1 MTDSEHPLEF
11 RVLGPLEVRRDGGE
25 VALAGARERTLL
37 AVLLVHANEV
47 VSSDRLID
55 ELWGDRPPDTAATAL
70 HGIVSH
76 IRSALEP
83 DRLPRDPGAVLVTR
97 APGYVLRLP
106 PGALDSERFE
116 ELLAEGRGALESGE
130 ASRAATVLRE
140 ALGLWRGDAF
150 SGSDEAPSVHAE
162 AIRLDELRFEALEE
176 RIDADLALGRDDE
189 LVPELE
195 ALVER
200 EPLRERLR
208 GQLMLALYRSGRQ
221 AEALELY
228 HETRSTFRARL
239 GIEPTPR
246 LRELEQAIL
255 RQDLELD
262 VGLPRLRPRAVVRR
276 HRGRVLLASG
286 AAVLVA
292 IAAVV
297 TAAIVL
303 TRGEAPLQGSPG
315 SVIVIDP
322 TLGRVV
328 DTTEVGAGPAAIVD
342 GHGSIWVAN
351 SEDNTVSRIDPETHE
366 AIKVIGVDSPVD
378 LAVGRGAIWVAGGI
392 DETVSRIDPET
403 NAVVAEIPLGERDAV
418 RPVTVQGIAAGEGA
432 VWAVAAG
439 RGLVRIDPASNQV
452 VDSVDCGAQ
461 PLAVAA
467 GHGSVW
473 VVTADS
479 ALIRLEPRS
488 LAVTA
493 RTSVGLPLDVEAVDD
508 GVVVIALTGFG
519 PATLWLIDAAT
530 AQLVRTV
537 QLGGSATGAADVRGP
552 GVWAVTREGTATR
565 VDLGSGEMQT
575 SVVTAKEPSG
585 VAVGANA
592 VWVAIREPE
601 P

>member
-11 RVLGPLEVRRDGGE
+11 RVLGPLEVRRDGRE

-47 VSSDRLID
+47 ASSDRLID

-76 IRSALEP
+76 IRRALEP
-83 DRLPRDPGAVLVTR
+83 NRLPRDPGAVLVTR
-97 APGYVLRLP
+97 APGYVLRVP

-116 ELLAEGRGALESGE
+116 ELLADGRGALESGE
-130 ASRAATVLRE
+130 ASRAAAVLRE

-246 LRELEQAIL
+246 LRELEQAML
-255 RQDLELD
+255 RQDPELD
-262 VGLPRLRPRAVVRR
+262 AGLPRLRPRAVVRR
-276 HRGRVLLASG
+276 RRGRVLLAGG
-286 AAVLVA
+286 AAALVG

-303 TRGEAPLQGSPG
+303 SRGAAPLEGSPG
-315 SVIVIDP
+315 SVVVIDP

-328 DTTEVGAGPAAIVD
+328 DTAKVGAGPAAIVY

-351 SEDNTVSRIDPETHE
+351 SEDNTVSRIDPETRE
-366 AIKVIGVDSPVD
+366 VIKVIGVDSPVD
-378 LAVGRGAIWVAGGI
+378 LAVGTDAIWVAGGV
-392 DETVSRIDPET
+392 DGSVARIDPET
-403 NAVVAEIPLGERDAV
+403 DAAVARIELRGRDPV

-439 RGLVRIDPASNQV
+439 RGLVRIDPASSRV
-452 VDSVDCGAQ
+452 VDSVSFAAQ

-508 GVVVIALTGFG
+508 GVVVIASAGFG
-519 PATLWLIDAAT
+519 AANLWLIDAAT
-530 AQLVRTV
+530 AQLARTIE
-537 QLGGSATGAADVRGP
+537 LGGSATGAADLRGP
-552 GVWAVTREGTATR
+552 GLWAVTREGTAMR
-565 VDLGSGEMQT
+565 VDVASGTTQASIGT
-575 SVVTAKEPSG
+575 GREPSG
-585 VAVGANA
+585 VAVGPNA